1 MIKELV
7 KDEATLS
14 QVCTP
19 ATAEDAQVADDLV
32 ETLTSMDGAACLA
45 ANQIG
50 ATTCIIAYLDD
61 DDQPHVMYNPRLLQ
75 ALGAFKA
82 VEGCLSLEADSKV
95 TRFDR
100 IKVGYSELVD
110 GELKPRKKDFNGW
123 TAQIIHTAS
132 TLQGQA
138 GLASWARSRTPSNAL
153 CRPRKLNRACAA
165 AWVRTRHRPQSGIS
179 RQGSKRG
186 ITVRVMHAV

>member
-7 KDEATLS
+7 KDEAILS

-19 ATAEDAQVADDLV
+19 ATTDDAQVADDLV

-61 DDQPHVMYNPRLLQ
+61 DDQPHVMYNPVLKQ

-123 TAQIIHTAS
+123 TAQIIQH
-132 TLQGQA
+132 GIDHCK
-138 GLASWARSRTPSNAL
+138 G
-153 CRPRKLNRACAA
+153 KL
-165 AWVRTRHRPQSGIS
+165 V
-179 RQGSKRG
+179 
-186 ITVRVMHAV
+186 

>member
-7 KDEATLS
+7 KDEAILS

-19 ATAEDAQVADDLV
+19 ATTDDAQVADDLV

-82 VEGCLSLEADSKV
+82 EIG
-95 TRFDR
+95 
-100 IKVGYSELVD
+100 
-110 GELKPRKKDFNGW
+110 
-123 TAQIIHTAS
+123 
-132 TLQGQA
+132 
-138 GLASWARSRTPSNAL
+138 
-153 CRPRKLNRACAA
+153 RAH
-165 AWVRTRHRPQSGIS
+165 V
-179 RQGSKRG
+179 
-186 ITVRVMHAV
+186 

>member
-1 MIKELV
+1 M
-7 KDEATLS
+7 
-14 QVCTP
+14 
-19 ATAEDAQVADDLV
+19 ADDLV

-123 TAQIIHTAS
+123 TAQIIQH
-132 TLQGQA
+132 GIDHCK
-138 GLASWARSRTPSNAL
+138 G
-153 CRPRKLNRACAA
+153 KL
-165 AWVRTRHRPQSGIS
+165 V
-179 RQGSKRG
+179 
-186 ITVRVMHAV
+186 

>member
-7 KDEATLS
+7 TDEAILS
-14 QVCTP
+14 QPCEP
-19 ATAEDAQVADDLV
+19 ATAEDAAVAQDLLD
-32 ETLTSMDGAACLA
+32 TLASLDEAACLA

-50 ATTCIIAYLDD
+50 VAKAVIVYHDENE
-61 DDQPHVMYNPRLLQ
+61 QPHVMYNPRLLQ

-123 TAQIIHTAS
+123 TAQIIQH
-132 TLQGQA
+132 GIDHCK
-138 GLASWARSRTPSNAL
+138 G
-153 CRPRKLNRACAA
+153 KL
-165 AWVRTRHRPQSGIS
+165 V
-179 RQGSKRG
+179 
-186 ITVRVMHAV
+186 

>member
-61 DDQPHVMYNPRLLQ
+61 DDQPHVMYNPRLFLKQ
-75 ALGAFKA
+75 LVKPVFPILTI
-82 VEGCLSLEADSKV
+82 VSS
-95 TRFDR
+95 
-100 IKVGYSELVD
+100 IKP
-110 GELKPRKKDFNGW
+110 LK
-123 TAQIIHTAS
+123 TS
-132 TLQGQA
+132 
-138 GLASWARSRTPSNAL
+138 
-153 CRPRKLNRACAA
+153 
-165 AWVRTRHRPQSGIS
+165 
-179 RQGSKRG
+179 
-186 ITVRVMHAV
+186 

>member
-75 ALGAFKA
+75 RSARSRPSKA
-82 VEGCLSLEADSKV
+82 ASRLKPTPKSRAS
-95 TRFDR
+95 TASR
-100 IKVGYSELVD
+100 VGYSELVD

-123 TAQIIHTAS
+123 TAQIIQH
-132 TLQGQA
+132 GIDHCK
-138 GLASWARSRTPSNAL
+138 G
-153 CRPRKLNRACAA
+153 KL
-165 AWVRTRHRPQSGIS
+165 V
-179 RQGSKRG
+179 
-186 ITVRVMHAV
+186 